1 MGVRALSPGICGNE
15 GKSPVGAENESMAF
29 RQQIQSRTYPRLCRF
44 QGGKNLC
51 ESKEYGEMGIA
62 RGEPGLG

>member
-1 MGVRALSPGICGNE
+1 MGVRASSPGICGNE

-62 RGEPGLG
+62 RGGPVLG